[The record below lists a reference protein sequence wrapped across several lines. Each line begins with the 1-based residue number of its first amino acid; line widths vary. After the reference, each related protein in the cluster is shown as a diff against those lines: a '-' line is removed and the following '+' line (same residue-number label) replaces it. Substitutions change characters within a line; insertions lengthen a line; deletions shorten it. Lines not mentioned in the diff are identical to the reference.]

1 MLYGSY
7 LCLELS
13 ARKSNANYMS
23 KILIIEDEVILLSI
37 ITDKLRNEG
46 YEVEVAT
53 NGEEG
58 LKKAK
63 ETNPDL
69 ILLDLVMPKM
79 NGFEFIAVLKE
90 DPDVGNTPIIV
101 LSNSGYAVEIEK
113 LKVLGVED
121 YLVKAN
127 FSPQEVME
135 KVARHLEPSKSTE

>member
-1 MLYGSY
+1 
-7 LCLELS
+7 
-13 ARKSNANYMS
+13 MS